1 MIPSFQWKILTE
13 DSLETSLSWV
23 FPDGPVVK
31 SLPCSTRDVG
41 SIPGWGTKIAHAA
54 GQLSPPV
61 NKIFLKNDWLVFKVQ
76 KKVYGIKAELPSVE
90 SVIQA
95 MWI

>member
-1 MIPSFQWKILTE
+1 MGFSGNPVARTLH
-13 DSLETSLSWV
+13 

-61 NKIFLKNDWLVFKVQ
+61 NKIFLKND
-76 KKVYGIKAELPSVE
+76 
-90 SVIQA
+90 
-95 MWI
+95 